1 MSRSSVAQVR
11 VVAAIDKFRGTIS
24 ATDAAA
30 AVARAAASR
39 GDTCHQIPLA
49 DGGEGLLEVFGG
61 PNRHTV
67 VTGPLGD
74 PIRAGWR
81 LDKSRAI
88 IEMALASGLGVIG
101 GAAHNDPIAAG
112 TSGVGELIEAAL
124 AAGAT
129 RIIVGL
135 GGSATTDGGF
145 GAVRALAGPGRL
157 RGVELI
163 VACDVSTTFTEA
175 AEEFGPQKGATP
187 AQVKLLRGRLERMAQ
202 MYEAEYGV
210 DLRNVEGSGAAG
222 GLAGGLHALG
232 GVIVSGFDLVADELD
247 LDSAIAGCDLV
258 ITGEGFLDAHSTEG
272 KVVGG
277 VINRAQRLG
286 VPVAAIVGAC
296 DEGLHLGIPVY
307 SLTENYGSEASM
319 TRTAELIEKTALQLL
334 SVAAVSPAKDLPP
347 LSLPNNTST

>member
-1 MSRSSVAQVR
+1 M
-11 VVAAIDKFRGTIS
+11 DKFRGTIS

-30 AVARAAASR
+30 AVARAAASL
-39 GDTCHQIPLA
+39 GYTCHQIPLA

-61 PNRHTV
+61 PNRHTT

-74 PIRAGWR
+74 PVRAGWR
-81 LDKSRAI
+81 LDRGRAI
-88 IEMALASGLGVIG
+88 IEIAQASGLGVIG
-101 GAAHNDPIAAG
+101 GAEHNDPIAAS

-129 RIIVGL
+129 KIIVGL

-157 RGVELI
+157 RGVDLI
-163 VACDVSTTFTEA
+163 VGCDVTTTFLDA

-187 AQVKLLRGRLERMAQ
+187 VQVKLLRGRLERMAQ
-202 MYEAEYGV
+202 MFQADYGV
-210 DLRNVEGSGAAG
+210 DLRSVSGSGAAG

-247 LDSAIAGCDLV
+247 LDTAIAQSDLV
-258 ITGEGFLDAHSTEG
+258 ITGEGYLDAHSTDG

-277 VINRAQRLG
+277 VMQRASHLG

-307 SLTENYGSEASM
+307 SLTAQFGSEASM
-319 TRTAELIEKTALQLL
+319 TRTAELIEATTIQLL
-334 SVAAVSPAKDLPP
+334 AVAVSSDKDLPP